1 MDKLLNAMQIID
13 RNSDKFAEGEYL
25 ELCNLLKEAYDKR
38 VDPVYFFNYNDFR
51 ILPIGED
58 SSNLTFQYF
67 YDHYFEKALQF
78 DSDFIQGQL
87 NYLQR
92 EYENAGPIRRI
103 TQSVRD
109 MVEIHCYSI
118 YGIPPGEK
126 TLEEIGINP
135 VEFRKLCKTYVTLE
149 NDFRAAYRE
158 TVEKK
163 IRWLEDSDDRLDS
176 L

>member
-38 VDPVYFFNYNDFR
+38 ADPVYFFNYDDFR
-51 ILPIGED
+51 ILPIGGD

-87 NYLQR
+87 NYLQK
-92 EYENAGPIRRI
+92 EYENAGPIRRHGDF
-103 TQSVRD
+103 SVILSPRTLR
-109 MVEIHCYSI
+109 EACALGESPNSKPAASSI
-118 YGIPPGEK
+118 ASI
-126 TLEEIGINP
+126 
-135 VEFRKLCKTYVTLE
+135 
-149 NDFRAAYRE
+149 
-158 TVEKK
+158 
-163 IRWLEDSDDRLDS
+163 
-176 L
+176 